1 MGENVKKRGEIKD
14 QKERSWQRLC
24 VGLKSWHL
32 LNRAAA
38 LAAKCCQPAPLAWIC
53 ALPFSLFSAWHF
65 ASSLLRAF
73 LITLY
78 QYHLCNGEWHAL
90 PHYGIICFLVCF
102 EILNKKTN
110 VHLTGTSVWKEL
122 VPITGQVSLC
132 PAPLLRGNSPLCLLG
147 TSLKNKTFAFVARCF
162 CSCFKSPSS
171 PLCSAPGSEEKIRPS
186 CCPSCAHAR
195 MLFKGMDRFQAWRRD
210 RGRKAGTFHEN
221 SHAQISLHTK
231 KRWAPG

>member
-65 ASSLLRAF
+65 ASSLLCAF

-78 QYHLCNGEWHAL
+78 QYHLRNGEWHAL
-90 PHYGIICFLVCF
+90 SLIKVLFICKSDSSY
-102 EILNKKTN
+102 LNK
-110 VHLTGTSVWKEL
+110 TGESAHVLYSTRGKSVWKEP
-122 VPITGQVSLC
+122 VPITGQVSLR
-132 PAPLLRGNSPLCLLG
+132 PAPLLRGNESGLPAGIEPERQDVSFRSSLL
-147 TSLKNKTFAFVARCF
+147 L
-162 CSCFKSPSS
+162 
-171 PLCSAPGSEEKIRPS
+171 L
-186 CCPSCAHAR
+186 
-195 MLFKGMDRFQAWRRD
+195 LF
-210 RGRKAGTFHEN
+210 
-221 SHAQISLHTK
+221 
-231 KRWAPG
+231 